1 MKDKVVLITGAS
13 GGMGRAIAQKFAVD
27 GAKIALNDI
36 AQAEEALKKLVEE
49 LNESFALISTH
60 AAEPQ
65 AKDED
70 ETLVPSP
77 CSFGKAFVAD
87 VSKLEDV
94 EKMIQDIQKEFGRL
108 DVLVNNAGICQ
119 DKTLAK
125 MKKEEWQRVIDIDL
139 TGVFNCTKA
148 ALPLIIANQGKII
161 SISSLVG
168 QRGNFGQ
175 TNYAAAK
182 AGVIGFTKALA
193 KEVGRFGVTVNA
205 IAPGFIETRL
215 TENLPPEVKETV
227 KKFTPLGRFG
237 KPEEVASL
245 VAFLASEEANFIT
258 GAVINIDGGLP
269 L

>member
-13 GGMGRAIAQKFAVD
+13 GGIGKAIARKFAGA
-27 GAKIALNDI
+27 GAKVVLNDI
-36 AQAEEALKKLVEE
+36 SQAEETLK
-49 LNESFALISTH
+49 SFSREINGRYFL
-60 AAEPQ
+60 
-65 AKDED
+65 
-70 ETLVPSP
+70 
-77 CSFGKAFVAD
+77 AD
-87 VSKLEDV
+87 VSQLEEV
-94 EKMIQDIQKEFGRL
+94 EKMVENIQKELGRL

-125 MKKEEWQRVIDIDL
+125 MTKEEWQKVIDIDL

-161 SISSLVG
+161 NISSLVG

-182 AGVIGFTKALA
+182 AGIIGFTKALC

-215 TENLPPEVKETV
+215 TENLPPEVTETV

-245 VAFLASEEANFIT
+245 IFFLASEEANFIT
-258 GAVINIDGGLP
+258 GAVVNIDGGLP

>member
-13 GGMGRAIAQKFAVD
+13 GGIGKAIAQKFAV
-27 GAKIALNDI
+27 AKAKLALNDI
-36 AQAEEALKKLVEE
+36 AQAEEALKALSQE
-49 LNESFALISTH
+49 LG
-60 AAEPQ
+60 
-65 AKDED
+65 
-70 ETLVPSP
+70 
-77 CSFGKAFVAD
+77 GKYFLAD
-87 VSKLEDV
+87 VSKLEEM
-94 EKMIQDIQKEFGRL
+94 EKMVQEIQKEFGRL
-108 DVLVNNAGICQ
+108 DILVNNAGITQ
-119 DKTLAK
+119 DRTLAK
-125 MKKEEWQRVIDIDL
+125 MTKEEWQKVIDIDL
-139 TGVFNCTKA
+139 TGVFNCSKA

-182 AGVIGFTKALA
+182 AGIIGFTKALA

-237 KPEEVASL
+237 KPEEVANL
-245 VAFLASEEANFIT
+245 VFFLASEEANFIT
-258 GAVINIDGGLP
+258 GAVVNIDGGLP